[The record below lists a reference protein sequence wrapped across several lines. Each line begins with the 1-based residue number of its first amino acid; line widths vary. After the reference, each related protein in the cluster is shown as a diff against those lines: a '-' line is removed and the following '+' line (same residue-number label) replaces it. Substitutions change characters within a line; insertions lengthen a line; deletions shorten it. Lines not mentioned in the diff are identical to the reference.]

1 MASFTV
7 SVDVAAPAGVVWA
20 ELVDWPNHG
29 RWAPL
34 TAVRVTTPRPDG
46 IGAGFVARSG
56 LGLLGFD
63 DPMTV
68 THWEPPA
75 GDEPGSAPGRCD
87 VDKHGSVI
95 RGIARFD
102 VLPLTSRR
110 SRVVWF
116 EDVTVVP
123 HRLDRVSAPVVALVG
138 KAGFGRALRAMARD
152 AERRFATA

>member
-1 MASFTV
+1 VATFTV
-7 SVDVAAPAGVVWA
+7 AVDVAAPASRVWA
-20 ELVDWPNHG
+20 ALVDWPNHG
-29 RWAPL
+29 HWAPL

-46 IGAGFVARSG
+46 LGAGFVARSG
-56 LGLLGFD
+56 LGPLGFD

-95 RGIARFD
+95 RGLARFD
-102 VLPLTSRR
+102 VLALTGRR
-110 SRVVWF
+110 TRVVWF

-123 HRLDRVSAPVVALVG
+123 HGLDRLTAPAVALAG
-138 KAGFGRALRAMARD
+138 RLGFGRALRTMARD
-152 AERRFATA
+152 IERRQP